1 MGYPRKVSKEVK
13 AQMMELHQKGYG
25 HGAIAR
31 LLNLHKTTVRRHV
44 KDLVLVEG
52 VEFERADYVR
62 MKIKKLEKQLIEI
75 EKNNIDNLK
84 SKQNIRSEYHRG
96 RSNGTEHLTLQEL
109 LVHYNG
115 EKKKHHEGAE
125 RERKSAQERRDAW
138 SPERKAEENRKRM
151 VRYHAK
157 NNMVASR

>member
-13 AQMMELHQKGYG
+13 EQMMELHQKGYG

-31 LLNLHKTTVRRHV
+31 LLDLHKTTVRRHV

-62 MKIKKLEKQLIEI
+62 MKIQKLEKQLIEI
-75 EKNNIDNLK
+75 ERNNIDNLK
-84 SKQNIRSEYHRG
+84 SKQNIRLEYHRG

-109 LVHYNG
+109 LVQH
-115 EKKKHHEGAE
+115 K
-125 RERKSAQERRDAW
+125 D
-138 SPERKAEENRKRM
+138 KALG
-151 VRYHAK
+151 VS
-157 NNMVASR
+157 NNE